1 MFLDDEKVVRIQGG
15 RDDMKKVVLFFMV
28 LILVTPIVGCSS
40 RVSEIALNDLITK
53 LEQKGFNVI
62 SKDEKKEI
70 FQGKRKSLSINK
82 NENIDVYLY
91 QTNEKMEEDSSSIDR
106 GGTSYNNGKNNADID
121 WISLPHFFKKDNIIV
136 LYVGE
141 NSAILEALEELLGKQ
156 FAGYVE

>member
-1 MFLDDEKVVRIQGG
+1 MI
-15 RDDMKKVVLFFMV
+15 MKKIVLFFLV
-28 LILVTPIVGCSS
+28 LILVTPILGCSS
-40 RVSEIALNDLITK
+40 RISEIALKDLITN

-82 NENIDVYLY
+82 NENIYVYLY
-91 QTNEKMEEDSSSIDR
+91 QTNEKMEEDSSSIDI
-106 GGTSYNNGKNNADID
+106 GGTSYNNGKDNADIE
-121 WISLPHFFKKDNIIV
+121 WASLPHFFKKDNIIV

-141 NSAILEALEELLGKQ
+141 NSAIIEALEEILGKQ

>member
-1 MFLDDEKVVRIQGG
+1 
-15 RDDMKKVVLFFMV
+15 MKKIVLFFLV
-28 LILVTPIVGCSS
+28 LILVTPILGCSS
-40 RVSEIALNDLITK
+40 RISEIALKDLIIN

-82 NENIDVYLY
+82 NENIYVYLY
-91 QTNEKMEEDSSSIDR
+91 QTNEKMEEDSSSIDI
-106 GGTSYNNGKNNADID
+106 GGTSYNNGKDYADID
-121 WISLPHFFKKDNIIV
+121 WASLPHFFKKGNIIV

-141 NSAILEALEELLGKQ
+141 NSAIIEALEEILGKQ

>member
-1 MFLDDEKVVRIQGG
+1 
-15 RDDMKKVVLFFMV
+15 MKKVVLFFLV
-28 LILVTPIVGCSS
+28 LILVTPILGCSS
-40 RVSEIALNDLITK
+40 RISEIALKDLITN

-70 FQGKRKSLSINK
+70 FQGKRKWLSINK
-82 NENIDVYLY
+82 NENINVYLY

-106 GGTSYNNGKNNADID
+106 GGTSYNNGKDSADID
-121 WISLPHFFKKDNIIV
+121 WDSLPHFFKKDNIIV

-141 NSAILEALEELLGKQ
+141 NSAIIEALEEILGKQ